1 MTGPSGR
8 WWERGSPSKEINPLA
23 SAARGG
29 RNLITVP
36 AFPTSIPA
44 GPIKGAGVILQR
56 SSSISIFTPRLD
68 SALIIK
74 SVSLERKPLL
84 KVDGDEASAL
94 NTRARF
100 VTDFDPGIFMAPEIG
115 FDALKGALHI
125 LESLVHRLKY

>member
-1 MTGPSGR
+1 M
-8 WWERGSPSKEINPLA
+8 
-23 SAARGG
+23 
-29 RNLITVP
+29 TVP

-44 GPIKGAGVILQR
+44 GPINGAGVILQR
-56 SSSISIFTPRLD
+56 SSSISISTPRLD
-68 SALIIK
+68 SALIIR

-84 KVDGDEASAL
+84 KVEGDAASAL

-100 VTDFDPGIFMAPEIG
+100 VTDFEPGIFIAPKIG